1 MLLDGLLRIP
11 SPLPKIYKLKRQNYT
26 RIQQSGSVPLYMS
39 SFLEYSPPKYP
50 VPHELGPRTS
60 KHIPSKLIVNPG
72 FGPRN
77 YNIACILRWKWRNT
91 WKFVAFLD

>member
-11 SPLPKIYKLKRQNYT
+11 APLPKIYKLKRQNYT
-26 RIQQSGSVPLYMS
+26 RIQQSGSGPLYMS

-60 KHIPSKLIVNPG
+60 KHIPSKT
-72 FGPRN
+72 
-77 YNIACILRWKWRNT
+77 YS
-91 WKFVAFLD
+91 